1 MPIIANI
8 DPNLMYI
15 ALIAGLWVGVTAA
28 YVPGT
33 GVVEFLAF
41 LILVASFIALTAFA
55 TNWIAVV
62 ALVVGVSAFL
72 VLPFFGEKYG
82 RFAEIGLI
90 GQAIGGYFL
99 FNDAQVSPI
108 LIAITIALAI
118 AYNRVVL
125 LPTMRSQR
133 QRNEYDESQE
143 VLGIRGRVVKDL
155 DPVGTVYVNK
165 ELWRARSD
173 NETLTKDTPI
183 IVVAQEGLELIVE
196 KAKREDA
203 PAYARLRL
211 QDEDEL
217 PPQGKNGT
225 KASR

>member
-15 ALIAGLWVGVTAA
+15 ALLAGLWIGVTAA

-41 LILVASFIALTAFA
+41 LILVGSFIALTTLA

-62 ALVVGVSAFL
+62 ALVVGVAAFL
-72 VLPFFGEKYG
+72 VLPFLGERYG
-82 RFAEIGLI
+82 RFAELGLI
-90 GQAIGGYFL
+90 GQAIGGYLL

-108 LIAITIALAI
+108 LIGITLVLSV
-118 AYNRVVL
+118 AYNRGVL

-165 ELWRARSD
+165 ELWRARSE

-196 KAKREDA
+196 KAKREDT

-211 QDEDEL
+211 QEENDIPDH
-217 PPQGKNGT
+217 GKNGT